1 MLFADSW
8 RLTRSHVLQLLL
20 LPQVVILSGSEE
32 SKKQKVMSGW
42 IIGILF
48 FLLPVA
54 FQAIGKKLEKAGET
68 EGPGGPENP
77 ESGPI
82 TDWTEVIRRH
92 LEQQQEVFGRVE
104 PEPVPEPM
112 PEPVPDYKPVQKP
125 VEKEVRRP
133 VEIPKVMSAKAE
145 EPIKSGEKIDPKKLV
160 VYSEIMKPKYT
171 EY

>member
-1 MLFADSW
+1 M
-8 RLTRSHVLQLLL
+8 RQLLL

-104 PEPVPEPM
+104 PEPVSEPV
-112 PEPVPDYKPVQKP
+112 PEPVPVHKS
-125 VEKEVRRP
+125 VEKDVRHP
-133 VEIPKVMSAKAE
+133 VEISKAMSVMEE

>member
-1 MLFADSW
+1 M
-8 RLTRSHVLQLLL
+8 RQLLL

-77 ESGPI
+77 ESGPV

-92 LEQQQEVFGRVE
+92 LEQQQEVLGRVE
-104 PEPVPEPM
+104 PEPVSEPVPE
-112 PEPVPDYKPVQKP
+112 PEPVHKSVEKDVRHP
-125 VEKEVRRP
+125 VETSKAMS
-133 VEIPKVMSAKAE
+133 VMEE
-145 EPIKSGEKIDPKKLV
+145 EPIKSGDKIDPKKLV

>member
-1 MLFADSW
+1 M
-8 RLTRSHVLQLLL
+8 L

-104 PEPVPEPM
+104 PEPVSEPV
-112 PEPVPDYKPVQKP
+112 PEPVPVHKS
-125 VEKEVRRP
+125 VEKDVRHP
-133 VEIPKVMSAKAE
+133 VEISKAMSVMEE